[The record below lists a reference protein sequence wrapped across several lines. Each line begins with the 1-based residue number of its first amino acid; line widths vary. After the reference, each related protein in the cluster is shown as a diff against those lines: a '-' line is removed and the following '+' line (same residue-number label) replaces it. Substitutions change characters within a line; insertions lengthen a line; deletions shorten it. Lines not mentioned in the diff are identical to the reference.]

1 MKIDRLIG
9 ILSILLQ
16 KERVTA
22 EELAK
27 KFEVSR
33 RTIIRDIDS
42 LCCAGIPIVT
52 AKGQGGGIAIME
64 GFKIDRTLLS
74 SEEMKAILAGLQSL
88 DSVSGTSRY
97 RQLMEKLSADTSGT
111 LDAGSR
117 IIIDLSAWDKSAV
130 SDKIELIKAA
140 MDSNEKISFTY
151 FAPDSENQR
160 EIEPY
165 HLIFQWSNWYVWGYC
180 TMRKDF
186 RMFKLTRLINLKRTG
201 EKCEKR
207 EAPAYIC
214 DKLRHTKG
222 EIKAVVKFDRSLKWR
237 IVDEFGPQM
246 LQFDEDG
253 DIMLTFTWSDVSAFY
268 RYILTFGEKAEIISP
283 EEYRHEFSGLL
294 KRISDRYEM

>member
-52 AKGQGGGIAIME
+52 AKGQGGGISIME
-64 GFKIDRTLLS
+64 GFKIDRTLFS

-97 RQLMEKLSADTSGT
+97 RQLMEKLSADTSGM

-130 SDKIELIKAA
+130 SDKIELIKTA
-140 MDSNEKISFTY
+140 MNNNEKISFTY
-151 FAPDSENQR
+151 FAPDGENQR

-186 RMFKLTRLINLKRTG
+186 RMFKLTRLTNLKRTG
-201 EKCEKR
+201 ERCEQR
-207 EAPAYIC
+207 EVPAYIC
-214 DKLRHTKG
+214 DKLLHTRG
-222 EIKAVVKFDRSLKWR
+222 DIKAVVKFDRALKWR

-246 LQFDEDG
+246 LQFDEAG
-253 DIMLTFTWSDVSAFY
+253 DIILTFTWSDVSAFY

-283 EEYRHEFSGLL
+283 KEYRHEFSGLL